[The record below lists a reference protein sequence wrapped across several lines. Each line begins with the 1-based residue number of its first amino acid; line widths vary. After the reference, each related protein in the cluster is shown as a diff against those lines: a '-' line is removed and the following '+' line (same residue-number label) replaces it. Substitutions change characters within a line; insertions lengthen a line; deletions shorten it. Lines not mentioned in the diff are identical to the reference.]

1 MFRSDGYVLGR
12 NKTEYFKKFGS
23 RNQMV
28 SLAEAPVK
36 LFEGPLPSFDKLK
49 QLGLIVNASE
59 RNQIAFHQESSQQKD
74 TLLSGLGLFLCGN
87 YPAAIEKLEKSKDCV
102 QKFMALGSIYRRRMQ
117 FDTAIE
123 QFEKALKAG
132 ADALT
137 VSLEKAETYCCG
149 GMSEKAEKEMKA
161 CSNYEN
167 VSASYHYQLGR
178 LNDAQGEYEK
188 AMANYSKAIELDP
201 EHAEAMF
208 QLAYSCDL
216 RGDEEVALSYY
227 KQLSKRVPPSVNA
240 LLNLAVL
247 HEDRGEFEKAAVC
260 VEMVLASHPNHAKAA
275 LFRKDI
281 ESSRFMV
288 YDEEK
293 EKRRDRQNKILEIP
307 LSDFELSVRSRNC
320 LKKMNLLTLGDLLRT
335 TEAELLSYKNFG
347 ETSLVEIKKIL
358 DSKNL
363 RLGMALEEK
372 SSSKPLDTS
381 LDSQACPEVL
391 QKNIDDLELSV
402 RARRALGRLGVKTLY
417 ELVNKTE
424 PELLGCK
431 NFGVT
436 SLNEIKEKLAT
447 FGLSLRKID

>member
-1 MFRSDGYVLGR
+1 
-12 NKTEYFKKFGS
+12 
-23 RNQMV
+23 MV
-28 SLAEAPVK
+28 SLADAPVK
-36 LFEGPLPSFDKLK
+36 LFEGPLPGFDEIKKLG
-49 QLGLIVNASE
+49 QLVNASE
-59 RNQIAFHQESSQQKD
+59 RNRNAFLQESEKQKD
-74 TLLSGLGLFLCGN
+74 ALLGGLGLFLCGRSSE
-87 YPAAIEKLEKSKDCV
+87 AAEKLAKGKDCI
-102 QKFMALGSIYRRRMQ
+102 QKFMALGAIYRRQ
-117 FDTAIE
+117 KAFDAAIE
-123 QFEKALKAG
+123 QFDKAGKAG
-132 ADALT
+132 AEALT
-137 VSLEKAETYCCG
+137 VSLEKAETYCCA
-149 GMSEKAEKEMKA
+149 GMLEKAEKEMKA

-167 VSASYHYQLGR
+167 VSAGYHYQLGR
-178 LNDAQGEYEK
+178 LSDAQGAYEK
-188 AMANYSKAIELDP
+188 AMAQYAKAIELDP
-201 EHAEAMF
+201 NHAEAMF

-216 RGDEEVALSYY
+216 RGDEDIALHYY
-227 KQLSKRVPPSVNA
+227 KQLSKQIPPSANA
-240 LLNLAVL
+240 LLNLAVM
-247 HEDRGEFEKAAVC
+247 HEDRGEFEKAHNC
-260 VEMVLASHPNHAKAA
+260 VQMVLASHPNHAKAI

-372 SSSKPLDTS
+372 MSNKALDAS
-381 LDSQACPEVL
+381 ADSQACPEVL
-391 QKNIDDLELSV
+391 QKGIDDLELSV

-436 SLNEIKEKLAT
+436 SLNEIKEKLT
-447 FGLSLRKID
+447 NFGLSLRKID